1 MPGSEIC
8 WNCGKEIDP
17 NEYKDGMYYGRFCYS
32 CFCEHDAQH
41 KQTVAEY
48 LKLRNVIMFDRAMR
62 LMEHST
68 ITSMTKYK
76 KYASAVQRHSADNV
90 EMYKSAH
97 EMVAAVILLAAGVD
111 FEINFKVDKYYVDFL
126 IPGLKV
132 AVEIDGEM
140 HKGRELKDSNRDV
153 RIRQV
158 LGSAWEIIRIPTK
171 YIEEAPE
178 KLPEAIKAMA
188 QQKREIRKKNGGFL
202 PQNYSKR
209 EAARYKNA
217 MVYDEVYVRT

>member
-1 MPGSEIC
+1 
-8 WNCGKEIDP
+8 
-17 NEYKDGMYYGRFCYS
+17 
-32 CFCEHDAQH
+32 
-41 KQTVAEY
+41 
-48 LKLRNVIMFDRAMR
+48 
-62 LMEHST
+62 
-68 ITSMTKYK
+68 
-76 KYASAVQRHSADNV
+76 
-90 EMYKSAH
+90 MYKSAH

-111 FEINFKVDKYYVDFL
+111 FEINFKVDRYYVDFL
-126 IPGLKV
+126 IHDLKV

-158 LGSAWEIIRIPTK
+158 LGSSWEIIRIPTK

-178 KLPEAIKAMA
+178 KLPEAIKALA

-217 MVYDEVYVRT
+217 MVFDEVYVRT